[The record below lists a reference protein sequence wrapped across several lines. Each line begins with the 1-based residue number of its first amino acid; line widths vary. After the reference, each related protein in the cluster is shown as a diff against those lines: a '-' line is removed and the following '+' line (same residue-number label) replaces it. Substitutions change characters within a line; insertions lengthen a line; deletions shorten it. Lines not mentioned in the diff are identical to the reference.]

1 MTAFEILLNKLYDS
15 IENNEPV
22 EGDKKVKQNPSNL
35 FSTIREFIDASFFHG
50 NNLSYKNKISDLLL
64 AAEKSIK
71 NSGHEEWT
79 HLKFIF
85 LENEL
90 HIIKRDRAYS
100 DVEILKSKLDDVLIA

>member
-22 EGDKKVKQNPSNL
+22 DDVKNVEHNPSKL
-35 FSTIREFIDASFFHG
+35 FNAIREFIDASFFYG
-50 NNLSYKNKISDLLL
+50 NNLSYRSKISDLLL
-64 AAEKSIK
+64 AAEKSIR
-71 NSGHEEWT
+71 NSGHADWA

-100 DVEILKSKLDDVLIA
+100 EVENLKARLDHILIA